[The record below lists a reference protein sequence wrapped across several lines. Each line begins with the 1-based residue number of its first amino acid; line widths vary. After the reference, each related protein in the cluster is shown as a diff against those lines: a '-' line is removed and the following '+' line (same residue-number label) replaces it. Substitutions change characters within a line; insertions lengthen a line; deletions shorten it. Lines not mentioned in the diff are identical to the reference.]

1 MKRFVKD
8 YAKYKK
14 ELIFDCM
21 SLSCLDKKDA
31 IRKID
36 KALELC
42 DCGCISNESAIR
54 IILEV

>member
-1 MKRFVKD
+1 MEE

-14 ELIFDCM
+14 GLIYGSI
-21 SLSCLDKKDA
+21 SLSAVDKKDA
-31 IRKID
+31 LYKID